1 MEDAAAKPIAIP
13 FAWRNIPQR
22 RGGILQTDLRDTELF
37 KRIRQAD
44 ADWLRP
50 GSGQPSD
57 LYDLALS
64 PDGRIIAGS
73 GVVAE
78 VLEGTLPQRIFL
90 LDVANGAL
98 RMVSSGPGTDSAPKW
113 SPDGRTL
120 AYLSDRH
127 EPGVSQ
133 LCLLDL
139 ASQRETPVTLEKLW
153 VEYAHWSPD
162 GTSLLIG
169 GAERGVDLSGFHGGY
184 TFQTSDP
191 ALPDWTP
198 QVDVGV
204 DDTQWR
210 SLWIYDVASRAL
222 RCITPAHDLNPW
234 EACWAGNK
242 SIACIASDNPHENDW
257 YKANVR
263 LIDLASGAVR
273 VVHTPQDQ
281 IGYLSA
287 SPSGN
292 QLALV
297 ASFSSDRES
306 TTGDLMIVSVKDGTA
321 RRADTEN
328 ADITFTAW
336 QSETDILIA
345 GLRTAETVL
354 GLCDAASMR
363 TRILWA
369 GSDTTLGGDRYFP
382 FVSPGA
388 APGDCA
394 LSMEGFFAPQ
404 TVALFRGGEMTTVRR
419 FGPEGGEA
427 ALASLGRAEDYT
439 WTAKDG
445 WEMHG
450 WLLRPVGKSGA
461 RAVIVDVHGGPVW
474 SWRPGCV
481 GRSALYVTLLR
492 AGYAIFQPN
501 PRGSTGRGQEFAR
514 AVAGDMGGADMHD
527 ILSGLDRLVADGI
540 VDPKRIGVTGISY
553 GGIMAAWII
562 TQDTRFAA
570 SVVVSPVTDY
580 VSEQLTSHIPGFCEN
595 FLLDKYTNPGGEYFR
610 RSAIMFADRVK
621 TPTLNIC
628 GALDRNCPAVQAIE
642 FHRALLQ
649 AGAKSA
655 LVHYPKEGHWV
666 QSRPAKYDYGAR
678 VVSWFQEHMPAS
690 ID

>member
-1 MEDAAAKPIAIP
+1 M
-13 FAWRNIPQR
+13 
-22 RGGILQTDLRDTELF
+22 QTDLRDTELF

-50 GSGQPSD
+50 GAGQPSD

-64 PDGRIIAGS
+64 PDGRTIAGS
-73 GVVAE
+73 GVIAE

-90 LDVANGAL
+90 LDVASGAL
-98 RMVSSGPGTDSAPKW
+98 RMVSSGPGTDVAPKW

-139 ASQRETPVTLEKLW
+139 ASLGETPVALEELW
-153 VEYAHWSPD
+153 AEYAHWSPD
-162 GTSLLIG
+162 GKSILIG

-222 RCITPAHDLNPW
+222 GRITSHGLNPW
-234 EACWAGNK
+234 EACWAGYN

-257 YKANVR
+257 YKASVR
-263 LIDLASGAVR
+263 LIDLASGTVR
-273 VVHTPQDQ
+273 VVHVPQDQ

-336 QSETDILIA
+336 QSESDILIA

-354 GLCDAASMR
+354 GLCDAASVR

-388 APGDCA
+388 APGACA
-394 LSMEGFFAPQ
+394 LSMEGFFTPQ
-404 TVALFRGGEMTTVRR
+404 SVALFRGGEMTNVRR
-419 FGPEGGEA
+419 FGPKGAETT
-427 ALASLGRAEDYT
+427 LASLGRAEDYT

-445 WEMHG
+445 WEIHG
-450 WLLRPVGKSGA
+450 WLLRPVGDSGP
-461 RAVIVDVHGGPVW
+461 RAIIVDVHGGPVW

-492 AGYAIFQPN
+492 AGYVIFQPN
-501 PRGSTGRGQEFAR
+501 PRGSTGRGQDFAR
-514 AVAGDMGGADMHD
+514 AVAGDMGGADAQD
-527 ILSGLDRLVADGI
+527 ILSGLDRLVADGV
-540 VDPKRIGVTGISY
+540 VDPKRIGITGISY
-553 GGIMAAWII
+553 GGIMSAWII

-595 FLLDKYTNPGGEYFR
+595 FLLDKYTNPGGEYFK